1 MKHSTGHTFLLSKS
15 KYGNKVL
22 KTVVKHRT
30 CSVCKWWKRNRPGQK
45 DRNHRCVWNHR
56 GSSKLMEGTSGI
68 QAIKEM
74 MLQKTPV
81 EVIEGD
87 GDNTVISRI
96 ENELGVRI
104 KKKLD
109 RNHCVKNIV
118 KHLYDL
124 RNSKESKISNQV
136 IQHFT
141 KCIKYVFAK
150 NQGDPDGMR
159 QNLEALVPH
168 QFGDHTKCVPRFCG
182 YKRKPDETY
191 LHKSLPYKTS
201 LSDPILKEKLHKIF
215 EPVIAKASLYSDLGS
230 SQACEHANRA
240 VSLRAPKHLHY
251 GESESLDFRVKATAA
266 CINEGRKYLP
276 EVEVL
281 NVMMFVYC

>member
-1 MKHSTGHTFLLSKS
+1 MS
-15 KYGNKVL
+15 
-22 KTVVKHRT
+22 
-30 CSVCKWWKRNRPGQK
+30 
-45 DRNHRCVWNHR
+45 
-56 GSSKLMEGTSGI
+56 
-68 QAIKEM
+68 
-74 MLQKTPV
+74 LQ
-81 EVIEGD
+81 
-87 GDNTVISRI
+87 
-96 ENELGVRI
+96 
-104 KKKLD
+104 
-109 RNHCVKNIV
+109 
-118 KHLYDL
+118 
-124 RNSKESKISNQV
+124 
-136 IQHFT
+136 
-141 KCIKYVFAK
+141 K

>member
-1 MKHSTGHTFLLSKS
+1 MHECTG
-15 KYGNKVL
+15 
-22 KTVVKHRT
+22 R
-30 CSVCKWWKRNRPGQK
+30 
-45 DRNHRCVWNHR
+45 
-56 GSSKLMEGTSGI
+56 
-68 QAIKEM
+68 
-74 MLQKTPV
+74 
-81 EVIEGD
+81 
-87 GDNTVISRI
+87 ISRI

-136 IQHFT
+136 LQHFT

-150 NQGDPDGMR
+150 NQGDPDDMR

-240 VSLRAPKHLHY
+240 VSLRAPKIY
-251 GESESLDFRVKATAA
+251 ITGKVKAL
-266 CINEGRKYLP
+266 IF
-276 EVEVL
+276 VL
-281 NVMMFVYC
+281 KLLQHE

>member
-1 MKHSTGHTFLLSKS
+1 
-15 KYGNKVL
+15 
-22 KTVVKHRT
+22 
-30 CSVCKWWKRNRPGQK
+30 
-45 DRNHRCVWNHR
+45 
-56 GSSKLMEGTSGI
+56 MEGTSGI

-74 MLQKTPV
+74 MSQKTPV

-136 IQHFT
+136 LQHFT

-150 NQGDPDGMR
+150 NQGDPDDMR

-182 YKRKPDETY
+182 YKRKPDESY
-191 LHKSLPYKTS
+191 LHKSLPYNTS
-201 LSDPILKEKLHKIF
+201 LSDPILKEKFHKIF

-230 SQACEHANRA
+230 SQACEHANGA

-266 CINEGRKYLP
+266 CINEGREYLP